1 MGSFSKWVAEGME
14 KSGLSLR
21 QVARESFTL
30 QDETVMVNYMDLL
43 KRSQTIAYAMVM
55 GPDGTVLVHTDAPM
69 IRKVLSDDA
78 TSAALKNRAGE
89 TPLVQNLKT
98 TDGKDVLDVSVPII
112 IGIKPAEYKGVA
124 RVGFDK
130 EAINK
135 VVADSLVEMDRRILG
150 AFVATLLLGLLGA
163 VILAWLIARPIRALK
178 DGAKKSAKANSGTGS
193 RSIPTTNC
201 ATWPM
206 NSI

>member
-1 MGSFSKWVAEGME
+1 MDSKKRTSLKYKLVLFASILVIAVAGSFGYFIRYGQKQAILDRFEVSRIDTVKA
-14 KSGLSLR
+14 LR

-135 VVADSLVEMDRRILG
+135 VVAES
-150 AFVATLLLGLLGA
+150 A
-163 VILAWLIARPIRALK
+163 ARNWERM
-178 DGAKKSAKANSGTGS
+178 
-193 RSIPTTNC
+193 RSP
-201 ATWPM
+201 
-206 NSI
+206 